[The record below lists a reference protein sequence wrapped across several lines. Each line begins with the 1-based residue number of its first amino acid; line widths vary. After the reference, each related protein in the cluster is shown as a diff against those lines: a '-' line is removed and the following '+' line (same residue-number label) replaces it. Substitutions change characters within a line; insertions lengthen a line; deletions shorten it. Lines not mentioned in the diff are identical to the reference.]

1 MPVRQAQD
9 MPVRQAQ
16 DMLDLPPILRDM
28 GGDDRRFAFV
38 DLKLVALDRDSG
50 GAMAW
55 VVTA

>member
-1 MPVRQAQD
+1 
-9 MPVRQAQ
+9 
-16 DMLDLPPILRDM
+16 MLDLPPILRDM